1 MSRMILL
8 AIIAQTGG
16 DRYYATEQYATRNG
30 DTPANTLFEGRLVDA
45 IYERSASFPAW
56 NRDGGSAAINYLE
69 LINTDGGLDSWLAE
83 DWKAIRVTL
92 KLVEARAAYSTA
104 TQVGVI
110 VIDRVVAPS
119 VTRIRLV
126 CRSVYER
133 LEQVITTTYPD
144 TITNEGLRGK
154 PKPITIGRCRWVPGL
169 NPTINDSGGSQRG
182 IWDICDGPF
191 ESITEL
197 RANGALMT
205 EVQYGLVNNTSP
217 EEYFVIQ
224 DESPDEW
231 TAPSGYGWF
240 LRAQI
245 RKQAAEV
252 RGQLRRIAQL
262 VSNETFPSASGSD
275 PTGWS
280 VTEGGAGL
288 VTWNSAGNVSIDGD
302 GSADTYIAQTLSLT
316 SGVLYQI
323 EVEIYTLTGVLSISY
338 GSTVLRGI
346 DGTNPIRATVSFTAG
361 AGTEIRV
368 GYVSGASG
376 SAVITA
382 VRCYSCARIDTLAEI
397 VRFAAVTR
405 GQLSTGD
412 VDSTALAA
420 IDTATG
426 YAIGWH
432 SGGAD
437 VRGIDLVTLAAR
449 SFGCAIYQDNSG
461 ALVPVQIAAPA
472 GTAAFELD
480 ELSITEIGYEAD
492 DAPGL
497 ATRMYYGHNY
507 NQHSVD
513 ETVGLSAATYP
524 ELRAELQQDVRVVT
538 TTETLDAIY
547 AEAQEREPMDSL
559 LSEEADAQA
568 EIDRLCALYTQPRA
582 FYTLS
587 AFVDS
592 ATAHTIEPGA
602 TVQVT
607 HSRYGLSAGVNLL
620 VVAARSDFLGN
631 SVNLVLWG

>member
-1 MSRMILL
+1 MILL
-8 AIIAQTGG
+8 AIIAHGSGT
-16 DRYYATEQYATRNG
+16 RYYATEQYATRNA
-30 DTPANTLFEGRLVDA
+30 DTPANTLFQGRLVDA

-56 NRDGGSAAINYLE
+56 NRDGGSSAINYLE

-83 DWKAIRVTL
+83 DWKSVRVTL

-133 LEQVITTTYPD
+133 LEQVISTTYSD
-144 TITNEGLRGK
+144 TISNESLRGK

-169 NPTINDSGGSQRG
+169 NPTLNDSAGSQRG

-191 ESITEL
+191 ESISEL

-205 EVQYGLVNNTSP
+205 EVQDALVTNTAP
-217 EEYFVIQ
+217 EEFFIIQ
-224 DESPDEW
+224 EESPVELG
-231 TAPSGYGWF
+231 AKGYGWF
-240 LRAQI
+240 LREQT

-252 RGQLRRIAQL
+252 RGQLRRITQL
-262 VSNETFPSASGSD
+262 VSNEVFPTASGQY
-275 PTGWS
+275 PTGWGY
-280 VTEGGAGL
+280 VEGGSGY
-288 VTWNSAGNVSIDGD
+288 VQWNSAGNVTIVGD
-302 GSADTYIAQTLSLT
+302 GFADTYISQTLSLT
-316 SGVLYQI
+316 SGVVYQI
-323 EVEIYTLTGVLSISY
+323 EVEVYTLTGILSIFY
-338 GSTVLRGI
+338 GATILRSL
-346 DGTNPIRATVSFTAG
+346 DGTNPMRLTVAFTAG
-361 AGTEIRV
+361 AGTQIRI
-368 GYVSGASG
+368 GCASGASG
-376 SAVITA
+376 TAVITA
-382 VRCYSCARIDTLAEI
+382 VRCWSCARIDTLAEI

-405 GQLSTGD
+405 GQLAIGD
-412 VDSTALAA
+412 LDTTALAA

-426 YAIGWH
+426 YQVGWH

-461 ALVPVQIAAPA
+461 ALIPVQIAAPA
-472 GTAAFELD
+472 GSAAFELD
-480 ELSITEIGYEAD
+480 ELSITDITFEAD

-497 ATRMYYGHNY
+497 ATRMYYGRNY
-507 NQHSVD
+507 CQHTVD
-513 ETVGLSAATYP
+513 ETDGLGAPTTTTIAQ
-524 ELRAELQQDVRVVT
+524 LKAELQQDVRTVT
-538 TTETLDAIY
+538 TTATLDAIY
-547 AEAQEREPMDSL
+547 AEAEEREPMDSL
-559 LSEEADAQA
+559 LSEEADAQT
-568 EIDRLCALYTQPRA
+568 EIDRLCTLYTSPRA
-582 FYTLS
+582 FYTLT

-602 TVQVT
+602 TVTVT

>member
-1 MSRMILL
+1 MILL
-8 AIIAQTGG
+8 AIVAQTGG
-16 DRYYATEQYATRNG
+16 NRYYSTEQYATRDG

-56 NRDGGSAAINYLE
+56 NREGGSAAINYLE

-83 DWKAIRVTL
+83 DWKAVRVTL

-133 LEQVITTTYPD
+133 LEQVITSVYPD
-144 TITNEGLRGK
+144 TISNESLRGK
-154 PKPITIGRCRWVPGL
+154 PKPITIGRCRWVPAL
-169 NPTINDSGGSQRG
+169 NPTLNDSAGSQRG

-191 ESITEL
+191 ESISEI

-205 EVQYGLVNNTSP
+205 EVQDALVTNTSP
-217 EEYFVIQ
+217 EEFFIVQ
-224 DESPDEW
+224 DVSPDEW
-231 TAPSGYGWF
+231 SALSGYGWF
-240 LRAQI
+240 LREQT

-252 RGQLRRIAQL
+252 HGQLRRITQL

-280 VTEGGAGL
+280 VTEGGSGL

-302 GSADTYIAQTLSLT
+302 GSAATYIAQTLSLT

-346 DGTNPIRATVSFTAG
+346 DGTNPIRATVAFTAG

-382 VRCYSCARIDTLAEI
+382 VRCWSCARIDTLAEI

-405 GQLSTGD
+405 GQLAIGD
-412 VDSTALAA
+412 LDTTALAA
-420 IDTATG
+420 IDTASG
-426 YAIGWH
+426 YQIGWH

-461 ALVPVQIAAPA
+461 ALIPVRIAAPA
-472 GTAAFELD
+472 GSAAFELD
-480 ELSITEIGYEAD
+480 ELSITDITYEAD

-497 ATRMYYGHNY
+497 ATRMYYGRNY
-507 NQHSVD
+507 NQHTVE
-513 ETVGLSAATYP
+513 ETDGLGAPTTTTIAQ
-524 ELRAELQQDVRVVT
+524 LKAELQQDVRTVT

-547 AEAQEREPMDSL
+547 AEAEEREPMDSL

-582 FYTLS
+582 FYTLT